1 MRAAKLEHAA
11 EAELVEEEGSVQGAA
26 SPRFTEITRRGSR
39 WWIRLRFRGSCYAA
53 VAAMNRPADARA
65 LAAEQRGCFPTSSS
79 RLTRGPH
86 TSANHAHGEKGMGR
100 AEVTGQMGRNP
111 SRHSEGAKRER
122 WARNKYFS
130 PSDVFTIYFLSF
142 FSVFHFKFQIQ
153 TGFKFQISNKRSVK
167 TSTRIQEYILF
178 INLFII
184 KMLLNMSLVYFEL
197 HLLFL

>member
-39 WWIRLRFRGSCYAA
+39 RWIRLRFRGSCYAA

-142 FSVFHFKFQIQ
+142 FFLFSILNSKFKQNSSFKFQINVQ
-153 TGFKFQISNKRSVK
+153 SKLQH
-167 TSTRIQEYILF
+167 EYKNIYF
-178 INLFII
+178 
-184 KMLLNMSLVYFEL
+184 LLIY
-197 HLLFL
+197 LL